1 MARQSFGKTW
11 WGSEWLKSLTHI
23 DYANRIPRGSAYA
36 NKGAVRSIDYP
47 HTFIQKRTDRVVDA
61 KVAGT
66 TCSHFEIVES
76 GT

>member
-36 NKGAVRSIDYP
+36 NKGAVRSIEVKGNVI
-47 HTFIQKRTDRVVDA
+47 TA
-61 KVAGT
+61 KV
-66 TCSHFEIVES
+66 S
-76 GT
+76 GRRPTPYKVTIRIPSFKKNR